1 MVEAVWTNA
10 SRKSKLEH
18 QCNMFLRD
26 LMTFM
31 QDGYEIYAEVGPT
44 GGGSTQPARGRYA
57 PWVWDQIITI
67 SESLQ
72 NYYLNKEVEELT
84 SQEVRV
90 ADFFRNLEILNARY
104 DASELGMLV
113 MWPRRLNNGPEGTIS
128 EEIWDNSKL
137 FPITII
143 QYFPV
148 GSLEGTYHQYC
159 NRRTGDWVL
168 DVETG
173 EIRLVEWVYDY
184 KRPNSLASP
193 FDYRPSSYPSPASI
207 LYMESSMQ
215 YHPRYLVVGDV
226 SYVALN
232 YPLGMPL

>member
-31 QDGYEIYAEVGPT
+31 QDGYGIYAEVGPT
-44 GGGSTQPARGRYA
+44 GGGSTQPARGRYS
-57 PWVWDQIITI
+57 PWVWDQIIEI

-72 NYYLNKEVEELT
+72 NFYLNKEVVEEYD
-84 SQEVRV
+84 SVQV
-90 ADFFRNLEILNARY
+90 ADFFHNLELLNARY

-128 EEIWDNSKL
+128 KEIWDNGNL
-137 FPITII
+137 FPVTII
-143 QYFPV
+143 QYFSV

-159 NRRTGDWVL
+159 NRRTGDWLL

-207 LYMESSMQ
+207 LYMESNMQ
-215 YHPRYLVVGDV
+215 YHPKYLVVGDV